1 VDLLTRGMDWLADR
15 RERTMSVAIW
25 YYRPTLLAGVLLTA
39 TSGQTTFTQ
48 SDGMGVVHR
57 VESRD
62 WLLPAESL
70 VIATETITP
79 QVGDLVYEYRGD
91 RVFVHEVLPLAGGP
105 AWEWHDRHRRSIRVH
120 TKYLREHT

>member
-1 VDLLTRGMDWLADR
+1 MDLLTRGMNRLADL
-15 RERTMSVAIW
+15 RERTTRVAIW
-25 YYRPTLLAGVLLTA
+25 YYRPALTAGVLLEA
-39 TSGQTTFTQ
+39 TPGQSDYTQ
-48 SDGMGVVHR
+48 SDGMGLVHR
-57 VESRD
+57 VETRD

-79 QVGDLVYEYRGD
+79 QAGDLVYEYRGE